1 MRVGILSLMQE
12 SNTFIQNETE
22 LSHFE
27 EDLLLEGEEIRSTM
41 ENAHHEIGGFFQGL
55 RDQKV
60 EAVPIFTASALPFGA
75 ISSSAY
81 TKLIEKMFFL
91 TFVLLFHNVFQVP
104 HGEKHWKNSALPI
117 EKRP

>member
-41 ENAHHEIGGFFQGL
+41 ENTHHEIGGFFQGL

-60 EAVPIFTASALPFGA
+60 EAVPIFMQGLFLWNGKFFGLHK
-75 ISSSAY
+75 
-81 TKLIEKMFFL
+81 TD
-91 TFVLLFHNVFQVP
+91 
-104 HGEKHWKNSALPI
+104 
-117 EKRP
+117 

>member
-41 ENAHHEIGGFFQGL
+41 EKGF
-55 RDQKV
+55 
-60 EAVPIFTASALPFGA
+60 ASFR
-75 ISSSAY
+75 I
-81 TKLIEKMFFL
+81 
-91 TFVLLFHNVFQVP
+91 
-104 HGEKHWKNSALPI
+104 
-117 EKRP
+117 